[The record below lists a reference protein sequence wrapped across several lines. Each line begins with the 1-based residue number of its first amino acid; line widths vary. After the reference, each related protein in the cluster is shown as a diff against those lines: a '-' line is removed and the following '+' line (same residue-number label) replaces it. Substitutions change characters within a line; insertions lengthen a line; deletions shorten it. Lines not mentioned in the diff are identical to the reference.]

1 VYPKRSSTPQK
12 GGSENGCVGIPPC
25 ASWTVRVQ
33 SRHVDE
39 DPRGFCDLGRSFDAE
54 AGCSATIRARDGNR
68 NEAATHE
75 SDAKNSC
82 HLAVH
87 RASSLFNN
95 SRAITRLAL
104 FVSFCHVNILLA
116 AAVFVAENHVE
127 SSADPIDP
135 SRNASSSVSSETHS
149 IPEYRFRTFTSVVSS
164 SASRHVSS
172 SRLLPFIPAL
182 AAKSFESRG

>member
-12 GGSENGCVGIPPC
+12 GGSENGCVGIPRC

-116 AAVFVAENHVE
+116 AAVFVHVE

-135 SRNASSSVSSETHS
+135 SRNPPRAPSPPRLIPSRSIAFAPLHLSCLPLRLVMFPLPACFLSFPRSRRNHS
-149 IPEYRFRTFTSVVSS
+149 NPE
-164 SASRHVSS
+164 A
-172 SRLLPFIPAL
+172 
-182 AAKSFESRG
+182 E